1 MLRYAIGR
9 ASSSCELQVFN
20 PRENYDEKDIT
31 KNSGGPNKT
40 CHNLFKVDAKSNI
53 ASDRRY
59 LQLVTIAM
67 KIGFLRLT
75 TVVNYAMPHNGIRAD
90 FPLKSWMVV
99 VCVLSVRQRH

>member
-1 MLRYAIGR
+1 LVGLHPPVNCKFLI
-9 ASSSCELQVFN
+9 LV
-20 PRENYDEKDIT
+20 KIT
-31 KNSGGPNKT
+31 MKKISQKIVEGQITNKT
-40 CHNLFKVDAKSNI
+40 CHNLFKVDANSDI

-90 FPLKSWMVV
+90 FPLKSWMVGIY
-99 VCVLSVRQRH
+99 VLCIHQRH